1 MQGCVIVICWMLAVL
16 THGMRPGE
24 KQRKWWVGV
33 STLELHD
40 TVSIST
46 TNWLWELII
55 DVLEMKKKGLCGFF
69 YGKVQSIYMFYCFF
83 LASWSVA
90 WYWVLSKFGWWLIL
104 FSFWVLNKLAHS
116 SFILKCSWRWE
127 LSFQWM
133 LRIRDDWNSWSPSG
147 QRTFQ
152 HYSGLKYDLARSRK
166 PLASLNSFC
175 FSFIVASSSCQESFW
190 VAVEVKIMVLGVSY
204 FADSVLWENISLF
217 LQN

>member
-1 MQGCVIVICWMLAVL
+1 MDAGSADTWDEAWRKTEKVVSGCLYIGAPWHSLYFHHQLIVRINNRCI
-16 THGMRPGE
+16 RNE
-24 KQRKWWVGV
+24 KRG
-33 STLELHD
+33 
-40 TVSIST
+40 IM
-46 TNWLWELII
+46 WL
-55 DVLEMKKKGLCGFF
+55 F
-69 YGKVQSIYMFYCFF
+69 YGKVHSIYMFYCFF